1 VPVLAWSLG
10 RHQYFC
16 GRVLIR
22 VMSAR
27 LDPVTGT
34 ERRTIP
40 VPYGHLVYIVSD
52 LALSPT
58 TDPSSRPVRE
68 LLGLLSDIDDAALVV
83 VAGNLFHPDSTAD
96 LAKFID
102 ATWTALP
109 EVRERLQSFCAGAR
123 HDCIVLPGSDDHEL
137 GYDVRAQVSL
147 ESLGVSLAT
156 DLVLQVATAG
166 GVRDLAVAAGNYQL
180 DVTPVDLADRPDA
193 GRLDDPPAVER
204 FVASRVL
211 YRRLAGWVW
220 FPIFAV
226 ALFDLWGALTAMVG
240 HLTHH
245 HYSVHVLH
253 SHHFWVNLFFDLVII
268 AVVETFIAGL
278 AGIVV
283 RRRFTRHAASRPRTR
298 SASPSPS
305 PRSAASTP
313 SRSPVGSLSAAAP
326 GPSSVAHHAPRWPS
340 STTACVRRRDPP
352 GPSWPNVAVA
362 SVCRPSS
369 FL

>member
-1 VPVLAWSLG
+1 
-10 RHQYFC
+10 
-16 GRVLIR
+16 
-22 VMSAR
+22 MSAR

-109 EVRERLQSFCAGAR
+109 EVRERLQSFCAGSR

-240 HLTHH
+240 HLTH
-245 HYSVHVLH
+245 L
-253 SHHFWVNLFFDLVII
+253 
-268 AVVETFIAGL
+268 
-278 AGIVV
+278 
-283 RRRFTRHAASRPRTR
+283 
-298 SASPSPS
+298 
-305 PRSAASTP
+305 
-313 SRSPVGSLSAAAP
+313 SLI
-326 GPSSVAHHAPRWPS
+326 HI
-340 STTACVRRRDPP
+340 
-352 GPSWPNVAVA
+352 
-362 SVCRPSS
+362 
-369 FL
+369 